1 MYPFD
6 IEIIYGIQRYIWH
19 NHKKKGSIV
28 HFLFFINAEA
38 ICYFRLRKEMFK
50 GCQTKRLSYSSPAD
64 SRYACIT
71 DSLGFIIN
79 HAFSLSCA
87 SVKKQEEKQPAY
99 YKLEC
104 YMNNSIYKKEN
115 PQNSILINCLIQI
128 FSFLI
133 LCWINITGL
142 FLIHITNIP
151 FPPWWSVIFGLR
163 TLQMCLWL

>member
-71 DSLGFIIN
+71 DSLGYIIN
-79 HAFSLSCA
+79 HAFSLLCA
-87 SVKKQEEKQPAY
+87 SVKKSRK
-99 YKLEC
+99 K
-104 YMNNSIYKKEN
+104 NSLLTINLNVTWRIAFIKKKIRKTRFW
-115 PQNSILINCLIQI
+115 SIVWYR
-128 FSFLI
+128 FF
-133 LCWINITGL
+133 L
-142 FLIHITNIP
+142 FLFYAESISP
-151 FPPWWSVIFGLR
+151 AFF
-163 TLQMCLWL
+163 